1 MDFSLN
7 EEQEMFRNYVRK
19 CLNEA
24 GQTMVAREFT
34 SGNTSGFLKLQRKL
48 AELGCTG
55 ITISEEYGGLGLGA
69 LDLVPVLEEFGRAV
83 LPGSYLET
91 MAFVV
96 PLLEKY
102 GTREQK
108 ETYLPEIAAG
118 ERSFSVAWVE
128 PNKSYDPDVIA
139 CQAEVKG
146 NSLVINGVKTLVPD
160 GNHVDSLLLIVR
172 TADKSVNGDGLSL
185 VLIDVSEVT
194 NLKTL
199 SSLDETRNVTEITFE
214 NVEVPMTHVLG
225 EVNQGCSAL
234 KEGLLYLHA
243 ATSSVLVGSM
253 DHIVEMSTEYA
264 KIREQFGQPIGRFQA
279 IKHRIVDMKLD
290 LETARSLSHYANW
303 ALDTNQQDK
312 EAAIYSARAFA
323 TEANIRLASHN
334 IQNHGGIG
342 FTMEMDCHLFLKRAR
357 FYENYMGSISQFRE
371 DVSKGLR
378 WSDEKPSFQLT
389 SK

>member
-34 SGNTSGFLKLQRKL
+34 CGNTSEFIKLQKKL

-83 LPGSYLET
+83 LPGAYLET

-118 ERSFSVAWVE
+118 TRSFSIAWVE
-128 PNKSYDPDVIA
+128 PNKSYDPDVIE
-139 CQAEVKG
+139 CQAVTKG
-146 NSLVINGVKTLVPD
+146 SSLVINGVKTLVPD
-160 GNHVDSLLLIVR
+160 GNQVESLLLIVR
-172 TADKSVNGDGLSL
+172 TDEGGNGDGLSL
-185 VLIDVSEVT
+185 VLIDVNEVT
-194 NLKTL
+194 DMKTL
-199 SSLDETRNVTEITFE
+199 SSMDETRNVTEITLE
-214 NVEVPMTHVLG
+214 NVEVPMARVIG
-225 EVNQGCSAL
+225 EVNQGWNVL

-243 ATSSVLVGSM
+243 ATSSMLVGSM
-253 DHIVEMSTEYA
+253 DHIVEMSSEYA

-312 EAAIYSARAFA
+312 EAAIYSARTFA

-371 DVSKGLR
+371 DVSKGLG
-378 WSDEKPSFQLT
+378 WSYEKPRFQLT